1 MLRMKSYHAQ
11 FSLPHDSVRSCSPSL
26 LRCKLLSMWLSK
38 LFSRHRVDSAA
49 KAAQFPLYFYNT
61 LGKELQEF
69 RLPPMANKVRMYN
82 CGPTVYG
89 RQHIGNLSM
98 FVFADTIRR
107 VLEYNGFTVKQVI
120 NFTDFG
126 HLSGDNEGDAD
137 HGEDRMTKGL
147 KAEGLAVTMENMH
160 MLARKYAG
168 IFIEDIK
175 QLNVPT
181 DKITFPYA
189 SDFISAQIAMIQ
201 TLIEKEYAYVISD
214 GVYFD
219 TSHFPRYG
227 ALGGIDIK
235 GQMEGARVATN
246 EEKRNPTDFALWKF
260 DTKLGWESPWGKGF
274 PGWHIECSAMIRR
287 TLGEQIDIHTGGIE
301 HIPVHHNNEIAQ
313 SEATT
318 GKQPFSRFW
327 MHRAHI
333 QIDGEKIAKSEGN
346 VVYLSEIIEKGYHPL
361 ALRYLFLG
369 AHYRSSMNF
378 TWESLDAASTA
389 YLKLQK
395 IAQESPEGGVAP
407 LKYVARMHERMND
420 DLDTAGTLA
429 VLWEMTKD
437 AELSPADIRAGLLV
451 ADELLGL
458 GFGTLDSSITQA
470 YRQKFGHS
478 IALENAPQEI
488 RTLIEEREEARTA
501 KDWKKSDELRDTIA
515 EKGFEVNDTPEG
527 VQISEKG

>member
-1 MLRMKSYHAQ
+1 MWLTQLFSKFRSAQ
-11 FSLPHDSVRSCSPSL
+11 SVQPRSLPIN
-26 LRCKLLSMWLSK
+26 
-38 LFSRHRVDSAA
+38 
-49 KAAQFPLYFYNT
+49 FYNT
-61 LGKELQEF
+61 LTKGREEF
-69 RLPPMANKVRMYN
+69 TLPPIAHTVRMYN

-98 FVFADTIRR
+98 FVFADILRR
-107 VLEYNGFTVKQVI
+107 VLEYNGYTVKQVI

-147 KAEGLAVTMENMH
+147 KAEGLAITMENMKV
-160 MLARKYAG
+160 LARKYAD

-175 QLNVPT
+175 QLNVDT

-189 SDFISAQIAMIQ
+189 SDFITAQVAMIQ

-219 TSHFPRYG
+219 TARFPKYG
-227 ALGGIDIK
+227 ELGGVDIK
-235 GQMEGARVATN
+235 GLREGARVDAN

-260 DTKLGWESPWGKGF
+260 DKKLGWESPWGLGF

-301 HIPVHHNNEIAQ
+301 HIPIHHNNEIAQ
-313 SEATT
+313 SEAAT
-318 GKQPFSRFW
+318 GKSPFSRFW

-333 QIDGEKIAKSEGN
+333 QIDDRKIAKSEGN

-369 AHYRSSMNF
+369 AHYRASMNF
-378 TWESLDAASTA
+378 TWSSLDAASTA

-395 IAQESPEGGVAP
+395 IAQEAPEGGVAP
-407 LKYVARMHERMND
+407 ESYIARMHERVND
-420 DLDTAGTLA
+420 DLDTPGALSI
-429 VLWEMTKD
+429 LWEMVKD
-437 AELSPADIRAGLLV
+437 NTLTPADIRAGLV
-451 ADELLGL
+451 EIDSVLGL
-458 GFGTLDSSITQA
+458 GFGTLDASVTA
-470 YRQKFGHS
+470 AFRRKFGHV
-478 IALENAPQEI
+478 ITLENAPAEI
-488 RTLIEEREEARTA
+488 RTLIVTREAARAA
-501 KDWKKSDELRDTIA
+501 KDWKRSDEIRDEIA
-515 EKGFEVNDTPEG
+515 KLGFSVEDTPEG
-527 VQISEKG
+527 VRISERP